1 MGPSSFL
8 LSPASRLLKCDPNSA
23 LGQNFEFL
31 SVCHWKSS
39 VTVLKP
45 KHSLWILKRFK
56 WMQTFQFYIVCVCF
70 FFFPLSAWKIKQAD
84 GISSLLRTTA
94 GKKFSVGVQK
104 QDRGQFVIYCCTA
117 ESEVIVSLLNSL
129 RRLGESTY

>member
-1 MGPSSFL
+1 
-8 LSPASRLLKCDPNSA
+8 
-23 LGQNFEFL
+23 
-31 SVCHWKSS
+31 
-39 VTVLKP
+39 
-45 KHSLWILKRFK
+45 
-56 WMQTFQFYIVCVCF
+56 MQTFQFYIVCVCF